1 MLEIDRWQAHQTIQ
15 RLTWLSDESDG
26 TEVRELNVRRLLSL
40 AGVVGHEHILFA
52 CSIGQNIMLCT
63 LDGVCQSEEFCIAV
77 EAANAHDFT
86 NEMPDWYGTV
96 VVERWTQL
104 DGLQQ
109 QTLIAR
115 ELIRQQ
121 KALPI
126 AEATPVLDVENE
138 SLVHAVLDSV

>member
-1 MLEIDRWQAHQTIQ
+1 M
-15 RLTWLSDESDG
+15 
-26 TEVRELNVRRLLSL
+26 
-40 AGVVGHEHILFA
+40 
-52 CSIGQNIMLCT
+52 
-63 LDGVCQSEEFCIAV
+63 